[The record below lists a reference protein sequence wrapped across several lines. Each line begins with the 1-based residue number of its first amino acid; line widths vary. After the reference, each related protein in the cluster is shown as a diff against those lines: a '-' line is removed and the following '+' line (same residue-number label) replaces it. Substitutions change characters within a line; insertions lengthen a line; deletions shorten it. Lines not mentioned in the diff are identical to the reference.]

1 MRKSLVCI
9 SITLFCFLAA
19 CGFAKATTNNPHA
32 VGMLGA
38 GFDKAA
44 ITIPKGSTIA
54 FVDNSDTGGL
64 HILVIGQDGQPLSE
78 KGAPDFYGAQG
89 KRMNPG
95 DVWTSP
101 PWTNP
106 GVYHVACTI
115 HPEMN
120 LSVTVLATTPAPTV
134 TAQPTT
140 AKFALA
146 AVFPPTDT
154 EPLVVMV
161 P

>member
-1 MRKSLVCI
+1 MRRSLVC
-9 SITLFCFLAA
+9 LALVCFLAA
-19 CGFAKATTNNPHA
+19 CGVAKATTNNPHA

-38 GFDKAA
+38 GFDKSS
-44 ITIPKGSTIA
+44 ITIPKGSTIT

-64 HILVIGQDGQPLSE
+64 HILVIGKDGQPQAE
-78 KGAPDFYGAQG
+78 KGAPDFGGTQG

-115 HPEMN
+115 HPDMN
-120 LSVTVLATTPAPTV
+120 LSVTVLDATATPT
-134 TAQPTT
+134 
-140 AKFALA
+140 K
-146 AVFPPTDT
+146 
-154 EPLVVMV
+154 
-161 P
+161 